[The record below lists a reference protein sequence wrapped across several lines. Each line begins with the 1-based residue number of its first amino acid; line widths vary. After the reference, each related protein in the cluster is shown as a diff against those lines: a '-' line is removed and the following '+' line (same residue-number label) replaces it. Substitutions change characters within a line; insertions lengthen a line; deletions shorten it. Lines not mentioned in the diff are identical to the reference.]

1 MLNKAIEVKK
11 TMLNQIEQYL
21 NGKITRRDF
30 DDIAEEYY
38 TENAHIIDGTEF
50 HNVYSK
56 IIIDA
61 CIVDVEEPGDEEK
74 QETHFHR
81 EMEKAYKL
89 LKPLC
94 NNS

>member
-21 NGKITRRDF
+21 NGEITRRDL

-50 HNVYSK
+50 YKVYSQ

-61 CIVDVEEPGDEEK
+61 CLVDVEEPGDEEK
-74 QETHFHR
+74 QENHFHG
-81 EMEKAYKL
+81 EMEKAHKL

-94 NNS
+94 DNS